1 MIHGQMLRLGENLYG
16 DPKTGMQYS
25 FLRAEP
31 EKPTCDR
38 NPNIDQLVQTQMQSN
53 ANDEFADIFGT
64 TSEADVRAS
73 VLAGQQLCEDKYA
86 FYDKS
91 MKHLDE
97 HPSI

>member
-73 VLAGQQLCEDKYA
+73 VVHLCED
-86 FYDKS
+86 
-91 MKHLDE
+91 LQVC
-97 HPSI
+97 